1 MIGLN
6 LAPALPAADI
16 KVTEISGT
24 LCVGGVIGANMPVAA
39 AGGDAFTIKETA
51 TSSGT
56 VSTFK
61 TTAKA
66 GRIKADGLAGGIIG
80 YNCLLASAPND
91 LTTILPAVAEKTGL
105 VTVNT
110 LPRSDKEMTLSGA
123 ANQFNLE
130 VNAYAGGI
138 VGYNDAET
146 RLTISSATNGSD
158 SNAASV
164 GSLKMRGETGILG
177 SGVSLREYKDRF
189 NYDAYVSD
197 NNARGYMAGGII
209 GCVTQNTTLE
219 GCTNYGIVSH
229 KSAAGGIAGW
239 NEGSINN
246 CHTYATLG
254 TQQDGYAYLGGIVG
268 INNGTV
274 TDSAPAAS
282 ITVRGRYI
290 IGGVAGLNLTNAS
303 ITYNTSNTSDSIPV
317 TVQANECAGGVAGV
331 NCGSIALGGTTCR
344 STLRQK
350 AMRAALRAATTS
362 ATIKQPAL
370 RAAR

>member
-24 LCVGGVIGANMPVAA
+24 LCVGGVIGANMPVV
-39 AGGDAFTIKETA
+39 GTDGTAFIIKETA
-51 TSSGT
+51 TSG
-56 VSTFK
+56 STAGRFK

-80 YNCLLASAPND
+80 YNCLLASAPDD
-91 LTTILPAVAEKTGL
+91 LTTILPAVARDTGL

-138 VGYNDAET
+138 VGYNDAAT
-146 RLTISSATNGSD
+146 RLTISSATNGSQ

-177 SGVSLREYKDRF
+177 SGVSLQDYNNSF
-189 NYDAYVSD
+189 NYNAYVSD
-197 NNARGYMAGGII
+197 KNARGYMAGGII
-209 GCVTQNTTLE
+209 GCVTQNTKLE

-229 KSAAGGIAGW
+229 KSAAGRHRRL
-239 NEGSINN
+239 E
-246 CHTYATLG
+246 
-254 TQQDGYAYLGGIVG
+254 
-268 INNGTV
+268 
-274 TDSAPAAS
+274 
-282 ITVRGRYI
+282 
-290 IGGVAGLNLTNAS
+290 
-303 ITYNTSNTSDSIPV
+303 
-317 TVQANECAGGVAGV
+317 
-331 NCGSIALGGTTCR
+331 
-344 STLRQK
+344 
-350 AMRAALRAATTS
+350 
-362 ATIKQPAL
+362 
-370 RAAR
+370 

>member
-1 MIGLN
+1 MR
-6 LAPALPAADI
+6 LPSKRPPSGG
-16 KVTEISGT
+16 KVGT
-24 LCVGGVIGANMPVAA
+24 
-39 AGGDAFTIKETA
+39 FT
-51 TSSGT
+51 
-56 VSTFK
+56 

-80 YNCLLASAPND
+80 YNCLLASAPDD
-91 LTTILPAVAEKTGL
+91 LTTILPTVAKDTGL

-110 LPRSDKEMTLSGA
+110 LPRSDKEMALSGA

-138 VGYNDAET
+138 VGYNDAAT
-146 RLTISSATNGSD
+146 RLTIHNATNGSQ

-164 GSLKMRGETGILG
+164 GSLKMRARPA
-177 SGVSLREYKDRF
+177 SSAAVSACRGYNDSF
-189 NYDAYVSD
+189 NYNDYVGGKD
-197 NNARGYMAGGII
+197 ARGYMAGGII

-239 NEGSINN
+239 NGGSIKN
-246 CHTYATLG
+246 CSTYATLG

-290 IGGVAGLNLTNAS
+290 IGGVAGLNLTNAN
-303 ITYNTSNTSDSIPV
+303 ITYNTSKKYPRYG
-317 TVQANECAGGVAGV
+317 AGE
-331 NCGSIALGGTTCR
+331 
-344 STLRQK
+344 
-350 AMRAALRAATTS
+350 
-362 ATIKQPAL
+362 
-370 RAAR
+370 